1 MTDKNPSPD
10 TVEQLFDRLSKTS
23 ERLTQATEEQ
33 VREFEQRTKDLV
45 ERAEAATERLMDALN
60 RELRTQLAGLSRE
73 IERLMARVGEV
84 GGRGPAKKSAARKS
98 ATKKST
104 AKKSTAKKSATKKS
118 TAKKSTAKK
127 SGYQEV
133 DGEEDK
139 QARRWVSSRNRCAG
153 RVLWC
158 SLRDHAAGVLG
169 QPVTTVW
176 SAPRVAADA
185 RTASSVRPCCI
196 RSRSP
201 RGGGL

>member
-84 GGRGPAKKSAARKS
+84 GGRSPAKKSAARKS

-104 AKKSTAKKSATKKS
+104 AKKSVAKKSV
-118 TAKKSTAKK
+118 AKKSTAKK
-127 SGYQEV
+127 SDGEEVSYQEV
-133 DGEEDK
+133 DSEEDK
-139 QARRWVSSRNRCAG
+139 QGGRRWLSSRNGCAG
-153 RVLWC
+153 RVLGL
-158 SLRDHAAGVLG
+158 SRRR
-169 QPVTTVW
+169 VTATG
-176 SAPRVAADA
+176 SEEGHKMSGLPIR
-185 RTASSVRPCCI
+185 AS
-196 RSRSP
+196 
-201 RGGGL
+201 